1 MRRYAWVLVLA
12 SLVAAWQAWV
22 DLRSVPDYLLP
33 APSGIASALW
43 DERSTLASQTLVT
56 LREMLVGYAA
66 AVAAGLGAA
75 ILLQRVAWLKQAI
88 YPLLVASQSVPVVAI
103 APLLVIYLGFG
114 LSPKVLIVALV
125 CFFPV
130 AANALDGFAAAPGDL
145 RRTMRTLNASQ
156 RAIFWRVELPWAAPR
171 IFTGARI
178 AASYAAV
185 AALFAEYAGGSGG
198 LADSMHDQL
207 DTGLVGA
214 AIVLLAALALG
225 LFGAVTL
232 LERVT
237 IPWARER

>member
-1 MRRYAWVLVLA
+1 VLVLA
-12 SLVAAWQAWV
+12 GLVAAWQAWV
-22 DLRSVPDYLLP
+22 ELRSVPDYLLP

-214 AIVLLAALALG
+214 AILLLAALALA

>member
-12 SLVAAWQAWV
+12 GLVAAWQAWV

-156 RAIFWRVELPWAAPR
+156 RAIFWQVELPWAAPR